1 MNVYVKVDSRMSR
14 NVFIARNKSTG
25 FHSLLEVVRS
35 DSATD
40 ATSPMDFELSEHLIR
55 WGTLDELVSSISESG
70 PLIDRSIYKEERRR
84 LSISEA
90 IEVVEESAAGG
101 RGFTR
106 CDEEFLYLQL
116 CLEGTSTTG
125 SASSLYPSQAS
136 IARDIKRHGLIESD
150 GLAELRKWQEE
161 DPDCTV
167 VVEPLRD
174 IVLCRNLGSVLLR
187 LIANIKAG
195 YDDVLERSGFKRFEK
210 KRRWWITGE
219 LKDSYY
225 VLPFQHNSSFDMTL
239 NYSTKWFK
247 NVFSYMVINPL
258 ETRILDLRPK
268 KDKVLFGSVPNAVLI
283 TAQIKTGEGVPFFD
297 IGWKPEVEKTQLY
310 LGIDDGGTQRDE
322 AIAFVESV
330 ARMLSGLTTK
340 DGDPLGWVVG
350 EPSVFD
356 DEPSPRY
363 HFHSTAA
370 SMFGAVF
377 YRYGCVPATCKNCG
391 NGILVKTRGK
401 RREFCSPSCRTQY
414 SNRKAGL

>member
-40 ATSPMDFELSEHLIR
+40 ATSPMDFELSERLIR
-55 WGTLDELVSSISESG
+55 WGTLDKLVSSISESG

>member
-40 ATSPMDFELSEHLIR
+40 ATSPMDFELSERLIR

-401 RREFCSPSCRTQY
+401 RREFCSPVCRTQH
-414 SNRKAGL
+414 SQRKMRL

>member
-1 MNVYVKVDSRMSR
+1 MSR
-14 NVFIARNKSTG
+14 SVFIARNQSTG
-25 FHSLLEVVRS
+25 FHSLFEVVGS
-35 DSATD
+35 GGKAAAT
-40 ATSPMDFELSEHLIR
+40 APMDFELAERLLR
-55 WGTLDELVSSISESG
+55 WGTLDELVAAISESG
-70 PLIDRSIYKEERRR
+70 PLIDRSIFKEERRR
-84 LSISEA
+84 LSIAEA
-90 IEVVEESAAGG
+90 VEIAEESVGGG

-116 CLEGTSTTG
+116 CLEGMSTTD
-125 SASSLYPSQAS
+125 SSSSLYPSQAS
-136 IARDIKRHGLIESD
+136 ISRDIKRHGLIESD
-150 GLAELRKWQEE
+150 GLAELRKWKEE

-310 LGIDDGGTQRDE
+310 LGIDDGGAQRDE
-322 AIAFVESV
+322 AVAFVESV

-340 DGDPLGWVVG
+340 DGDPLGWAVS

>member
-1 MNVYVKVDSRMSR
+1 MARK
-14 NVFIARNKSTG
+14 VFIARNRSTG
-25 FHSLLEVVRS
+25 FHSLVEVVLGVEAAEK
-35 DSATD
+35 SA
-40 ATSPMDFELSEHLIR
+40 PMGFELAERFMR
-55 WGTLDELVSSISESG
+55 WGTLDELVTAISESG
-70 PLIDRSIYKEERRR
+70 PLIDRSIYKEENRR
-84 LSISEA
+84 LSIDEA
-90 IEVVEESAAGG
+90 VEVVEESIGG
-101 RGFTR
+101 EGGFTR
-106 CDEEFLYLQL
+106 CDEDLLFLQL
-116 CLEGTSTTG
+116 CLEGISTTG

-136 IARDIKRHGLIESD
+136 IARDLNRHGLIESN
-150 GLAELRKWQEE
+150 GLDELKKWQEE
-161 DPDCTV
+161 DPDCV
-167 VVEPLRD
+167 VVIEPLRD

>member
-40 ATSPMDFELSEHLIR
+40 ATSPMDFELSERLIR

-106 CDEEFLYLQL
+106 CDEDFLDLQL

>member
-35 DSATD
+35 DGATD
-40 ATSPMDFELSEHLIR
+40 ATSPMDFELSERLIR

-310 LGIDDGGTQRDE
+310 LGIDDGGAQRDE
-322 AIAFVESV
+322 AVAFVESV

>member
-35 DSATD
+35 DGATD
-40 ATSPMDFELSEHLIR
+40 ATSPMDFELSERLIR

-310 LGIDDGGTQRDE
+310 LGIDDGGDQRDE
-322 AIAFVESV
+322 AVAFVESV

-350 EPSVFD
+350 EPSIFD

>member
-1 MNVYVKVDSRMSR
+1 MARK
-14 NVFIARNKSTG
+14 VFIARNRSTG
-25 FHSLLEVVRS
+25 FHSLVEVVLGVEAAEK
-35 DSATD
+35 SA
-40 ATSPMDFELSEHLIR
+40 PMGFELAERLMR
-55 WGTLDELVSSISESG
+55 WGTLDELVTAISESG
-70 PLIDRSIYKEERRR
+70 PLIDRSIYKEENRR
-84 LSISEA
+84 LSIDEA
-90 IEVVEESAAGG
+90 VEVVEESIGG
-101 RGFTR
+101 EGGFTR
-106 CDEEFLYLQL
+106 CDEDLLFLQL
-116 CLEGTSTTG
+116 CLEGISTTG

-136 IARDIKRHGLIESD
+136 IARDLNRHGLIESN
-150 GLAELRKWQEE
+150 GLDELKKWQEE
-161 DPDCTV
+161 DPDCV
-167 VVEPLRD
+167 VVIEPLRD

-283 TAQIKTGEGVPFFD
+283 TAQIKNGEGASFFD

-310 LGIDDGGTQRDE
+310 LGIDDEGAQRDE

-330 ARMLSGLTTK
+330 AKMLAGLTTK
-340 DGDPLGWVVG
+340 DGDPLGWSVG
-350 EPSVFD
+350 EPSIFD
-356 DEPSPRY
+356 DEPAPRY

-370 SMFGAVF
+370 AMFGAIF

-391 NGILVKTRGK
+391 NGILVKTKGK
-401 RREFCSPSCRTQY
+401 RREFCSPVCRTQH
-414 SNRKAGL
+414 SQRKMRL

>member
-1 MNVYVKVDSRMSR
+1 MSR
-14 NVFIARNKSTG
+14 SVFIARNQSTG
-25 FHSLLEVVRS
+25 FHSLFEVVGS
-35 DSATD
+35 GGKAAAT
-40 ATSPMDFELSEHLIR
+40 APMDFELAERLLR
-55 WGTLDELVSSISESG
+55 WGTLDELVAAISESG
-70 PLIDRSIYKEERRR
+70 PLIDRSIFKEERRR
-84 LSISEA
+84 LSIAEA
-90 IEVVEESAAGG
+90 VEIAEESVGGG

-106 CDEEFLYLQL
+106 CDEEFLFLQL
-116 CLEGTSTTG
+116 CLEGMSTTD
-125 SASSLYPSQAS
+125 SSSSLYPSQAS
-136 IARDIKRHGLIESD
+136 ISRDIKRHGLIESD

-310 LGIDDGGTQRDE
+310 LGIDDGGAQRDE
-322 AIAFVESV
+322 AVAFVESV

-340 DGDPLGWVVG
+340 DGDPLGWAVG

>member
-40 ATSPMDFELSEHLIR
+40 ATSPMDFELSERLIR

-401 RREFCSPSCRTQY
+401 RRELCYPSCRTQY

>member
-1 MNVYVKVDSRMSR
+1 MSR
-14 NVFIARNKSTG
+14 SVFIARNQSTG
-25 FHSLLEVVRS
+25 FHSLFEVVGS
-35 DSATD
+35 GGKAAAT
-40 ATSPMDFELSEHLIR
+40 APMDFELAERLLR
-55 WGTLDELVSSISESG
+55 WGTLDELVAAISESG
-70 PLIDRSIYKEERRR
+70 PLIDRSIFKEERRR
-84 LSISEA
+84 LSIAEA
-90 IEVVEESAAGG
+90 VEIAEESVGGG

-116 CLEGTSTTG
+116 CLEGMSTTD
-125 SASSLYPSQAS
+125 SSSSLYPSQAS
-136 IARDIKRHGLIESD
+136 ISRDIKRHGLIESD

-310 LGIDDGGTQRDE
+310 LGIDDGGAQRDE
-322 AIAFVESV
+322 AVAFVESV

>member
-1 MNVYVKVDSRMSR
+1 MARK
-14 NVFIARNKSTG
+14 VFIARNRSTG
-25 FHSLLEVVRS
+25 FHSLVEVVRGVEAAEK
-35 DSATD
+35 SA
-40 ATSPMDFELSEHLIR
+40 PMGFELAERLMR
-55 WGTLDELVSSISESG
+55 WGTLDELVTAISESG
-70 PLIDRSIYKEERRR
+70 PLIDRSIYKEENRR
-84 LSISEA
+84 LSIDEA
-90 IEVVEESAAGG
+90 VEVVEESIGG
-101 RGFTR
+101 EGGFTR
-106 CDEEFLYLQL
+106 CDEDLLFLQL
-116 CLEGTSTTG
+116 CLEGISTTG

-136 IARDIKRHGLIESD
+136 IARDLNRHGLIESN
-150 GLAELRKWQEE
+150 GLDELKKWQEE
-161 DPDCTV
+161 DPDCV
-167 VVEPLRD
+167 VVIEPLRD

-219 LKDSYY
+219 LKDSYH

-283 TAQIKTGEGVPFFD
+283 TAQIKNGEGASFFD

-310 LGIDDGGTQRDE
+310 LGIDDEGAQRDE

-330 ARMLSGLTTK
+330 AKMLAGLTTK
-340 DGDPLGWVVG
+340 DGDPLGWSVG
-350 EPSVFD
+350 EPSIFD
-356 DEPSPRY
+356 DEPAPRY

-370 SMFGAVF
+370 AMFGAIF

-391 NGILVKTRGK
+391 NGILVKTKGK
-401 RREFCSPSCRTQY
+401 RREFCSPVCRTQH
-414 SNRKAGL
+414 SQRKMRL

>member
-14 NVFIARNKSTG
+14 NVFIASNKSTG

-40 ATSPMDFELSEHLIR
+40 ATSPMDFELSERLIR

>member
-1 MNVYVKVDSRMSR
+1 MARK
-14 NVFIARNKSTG
+14 VFIARNRSTG
-25 FHSLLEVVRS
+25 FHSLVEVVLGVEAAEK
-35 DSATD
+35 SA
-40 ATSPMDFELSEHLIR
+40 PMGFELAELLMR
-55 WGTLDELVSSISESG
+55 WGTLDELVTAISESG
-70 PLIDRSIYKEERRR
+70 PLIDRSIYKEENRR
-84 LSISEA
+84 LSIDEA
-90 IEVVEESAAGG
+90 VEVVEESIGG
-101 RGFTR
+101 EGGFTR
-106 CDEEFLYLQL
+106 CDEDLLFLQL
-116 CLEGTSTTG
+116 CLEGISTTG

-136 IARDIKRHGLIESD
+136 IARDLNRHGLIESN
-150 GLAELRKWQEE
+150 GLDELKKWQEE
-161 DPDCTV
+161 DPDCV
-167 VVEPLRD
+167 VVIEPLRD

-258 ETRILDLRPK
+258 ETLILDLRPK
-268 KDKVLFGSVPNAVLI
+268 RDKVLFGSVPNAVLI
-283 TAQIKTGEGVPFFD
+283 TAQIKNGEGAPFFD

-310 LGIDDGGTQRDE
+310 LGIDDEGTQRDE

-330 ARMLSGLTTK
+330 AKMLAGLTTK
-340 DGDPLGWVVG
+340 DGNPLGWSVG
-350 EPSVFD
+350 EPSIFD
-356 DEPSPRY
+356 DEPAPRY

-370 SMFGAVF
+370 AMFGAIF

-391 NGILVKTRGK
+391 NGILVKTKGK
-401 RREFCSPSCRTQY
+401 RREFCSPVCRTQH
-414 SNRKAGL
+414 SQRKMRL

>member
-40 ATSPMDFELSEHLIR
+40 ATSPMDFELSERLIR

-340 DGDPLGWVVG
+340 DGDPLGWAVG
-350 EPSVFD
+350 EPSVFA

>member
-40 ATSPMDFELSEHLIR
+40 ATSPMDFELSERLIR

-268 KDKVLFGSVPNAVLI
+268 KDKVLFG
-283 TAQIKTGEGVPFFD
+283 
-297 IGWKPEVEKTQLY
+297 
-310 LGIDDGGTQRDE
+310 
-322 AIAFVESV
+322 
-330 ARMLSGLTTK
+330 
-340 DGDPLGWVVG
+340 
-350 EPSVFD
+350 
-356 DEPSPRY
+356 
-363 HFHSTAA
+363 
-370 SMFGAVF
+370 
-377 YRYGCVPATCKNCG
+377 
-391 NGILVKTRGK
+391 
-401 RREFCSPSCRTQY
+401 
-414 SNRKAGL
+414 

>member
-40 ATSPMDFELSEHLIR
+40 ATSPMDFELSERLIR

-116 CLEGTSTTG
+116 CLEGKSTTG

>member
-40 ATSPMDFELSEHLIR
+40 ATSPMDFELSERLIR

-150 GLAELRKWQEE
+150 GLSELRKWQEE

>member
-1 MNVYVKVDSRMSR
+1 MARK
-14 NVFIARNKSTG
+14 VFIARNRSTG
-25 FHSLLEVVRS
+25 FHSLVEVVRGVEAAEK
-35 DSATD
+35 SA
-40 ATSPMDFELSEHLIR
+40 PMDFELAERLMR
-55 WGTLDELVSSISESG
+55 WGTLDELVAAISESG
-70 PLIDRSIYKEERRR
+70 PLIDRSIYKEENRR
-84 LSISEA
+84 LSINEA
-90 IEVVEESAAGG
+90 IEVVEESVGG
-101 RGFTR
+101 ERGFTR
-106 CDEEFLYLQL
+106 CDEDFLYLQL
-116 CLEGTSTTG
+116 CLEGMSTTG

-136 IARDIKRHGLIESD
+136 IARDLNRHGLIESN
-150 GLAELRKWQEE
+150 GLDELKKWREE
-161 DPDCTV
+161 DPGCIV
-167 VVEPLRD
+167 VIEPLRD
-174 IVLCRNLGSVLLR
+174 VVLCRNLGSVLLR
-187 LIANIKAG
+187 LIANIMSG
-195 YDDVLERSGFKRFEK
+195 HENVLEKSGFKRFEK

-258 ETRILDLRPK
+258 ETRILDLRPRK
-268 KDKVLFGSVPNAVLI
+268 SKVLFGSIPNAVLI
-283 TAQIKTGEGVPFFD
+283 TAQIKTGEGAPFFD

-330 ARMLSGLTTK
+330 AKMLAGLTTK
-340 DGDPLGWVVG
+340 DGDQLGWSVG
-350 EPSVFD
+350 GPSIFD
-356 DEPSPRY
+356 DVPVPRY

-370 SMFGAVF
+370 AMFGAIF
-377 YRYGCVPATCKNCG
+377 YRYGCVPTTCKNCG

>member
-35 DSATD
+35 DGVAN
-40 ATSPMDFELSEHLIR
+40 ATSPMDFELSERLIR

-310 LGIDDGGTQRDE
+310 LGIDDGGAQRDE
-322 AIAFVESV
+322 AVAFVESV

-340 DGDPLGWVVG
+340 DGDPLGWAVG